1 MTSMLGRPLRASA
14 TQWFTYFRRASHL
27 TFLPLASALHAMIAS
42 FRATLS
48 ALDILAASA
57 GINAVP
63 LASIMAIMHVNR
75 AVAKRDIMHFPGLLL
90 CDELTINYVLHRGA
104 LTTISPPKTNIPAG
118 VRCDL
123 RHITGY

>member
-1 MTSMLGRPLRASA
+1 MTSMLGRSLRACA

-48 ALDILAASA
+48 ALDILAVSAGA

-63 LASIMAIMHVNR
+63 LASNMAKMHVNR
-75 AVAKRDIMHFPGLLL
+75 AAAKRDIVHTFLGLLP
-90 CDELTINYVLHRGA
+90 CDELIVMYSTEAHDNH
-104 LTTISPPKTNIPAG
+104 LTGKN
-118 VRCDL
+118 
-123 RHITGY
+123 